1 MKEKEEKKY
10 NENGKEVVSPFIYY
24 DNLKVNVDDDVLS
37 NTNRTVYLQSA
48 TSPKA
53 DNQFIFTPDE
63 YDSVFESNS
72 VVTSF
77 FGSIGPYSSSIDPI
91 DVAKNYMANLTLT
104 LGDRFNSS
112 VSQNLRSIFY
122 NGLFALI
129 KPYININ
136 NDNKDYEYLFE
147 DIFKMCWDSRKL
159 FIKANLDGQRIN
171 YRHDNYVDL
180 DRYFNTKD
188 ANDSAVMFANSLK
201 LHTKFLSDIAK
212 RYDIFIS
219 GIATINCSGVFD
231 LDRFAKD
238 MAKDCNVPSGNY
250 EDSPYYSFAC
260 SVLHEQ
266 ADTDMK
272 KISEYL
278 EFEIQHIISLY
289 ADHCIDFSAIDMSN
303 MIEDTEP
310 KYINVKTADSSN
322 KESDMLKMKL
332 DNIIHF

>member
-10 NENGKEVVSPFIYY
+10 NANGKEVVSPFIYY
-24 DNLKVNVDDDVLS
+24 DSLKVNVDDDALS
-37 NTNRTVYLQSA
+37 NINRTVYLQSA
-48 TSPKA
+48 TSPKE

-63 YDSVFESNS
+63 YDSVFQSNS

-77 FGSIGPYSSSIDPI
+77 FGHIGPYSSIDPI

-112 VSQNLRSIFY
+112 VTQNLRSIFY

-136 NDNKDYEYLFE
+136 NDNKEYAYLFE

-159 FIKANLDGQRIN
+159 FIKANPDGQRIN

-180 DRYFNTKD
+180 NRYFNPKD
-188 ANDSAVMFANSLK
+188 ANDSAMMFANSLK
-201 LHTKFLSDIAK
+201 LHTKYLSDIAK

-238 MAKDCNVPSGNY
+238 IAKDQGVASDKY
-250 EDSPYYSFAC
+250 IDSPYYSFVC

-289 ADHCIDFSAIDMSN
+289 ADHCIDFSSIN
-303 MIEDTEP
+303 TNKMIEDTDI
-310 KYINVKTADSSN
+310 KQIDN
-322 KESDMLKMKL
+322 KESDDSDFFNSKFKVK
-332 DNIIHF
+332 DIIHF